1 MKLFGRRP
9 YSVFLT
15 RGHLQLP
22 SIKKGKT
29 PPGFSCFTQVGETY
43 SLGNT
48 SWLFHGSPVLGS
60 QMLFQII
67 PSSSHI
73 ELIQGETLVLTG
85 LSPSAS
91 VLECVRT
98 YYLVLLCMWLIVW
111 WFYYRVP
118 LYFLILVFYVFF
130 FFFLGLYFDNTGLTT
145 LNILKDVSFG
155 FIVHLC
161 FSIFYSIDFCS
172 LIFPSLYLRFNLLT
186 FL

>member
-1 MKLFGRRP
+1 MKFFGRRP

-15 RGHLQLP
+15 WGHLQLP

-48 SWLFHGSPVLGS
+48 SWLFHGSSVLGS
-60 QMLFQII
+60 QILFQVI

-85 LSPSAS
+85 LAPSAS
-91 VLECVRT
+91 MLECVRT

-118 LYFLILVFYVFF
+118 LYFLILVYYVFF
-130 FFFLGLYFDNTGLTT
+130 FFFPWSVFRQYRVNNFKYFKRRVLWFYCSS
-145 LNILKDVSFG
+145 VFP
-155 FIVHLC
+155 
-161 FSIFYSIDFCS
+161 FSI
-172 LIFPSLYLRFNLLT
+172 PLT
-186 FL
+186 SAL